1 MNTCKRKIFI
11 DSLKESGEW
20 KTQLAAWILLKSSKD
35 IHQNQHKYLWGD
47 NKEIM
52 IHIATA
58 ERRGEL
64 FKSVLTSY
72 QEALEIK
79 MKSIGFVSDCVDE
92 LSYYAIKSIVMH
104 LL

>member
-1 MNTCKRKIFI
+1 MI
-11 DSLKESGEW
+11 DIE
-20 KTQLAAWILLKSSKD
+20 
-35 IHQNQHKYLWGD
+35 
-47 NKEIM
+47 
-52 IHIATA
+52 TA
-58 ERRGEL
+58 ESSREL

-92 LSYYAIKSIVMH
+92 LSYYAIKSIVVH